1 MLDDSGP
8 CKPPRGRPRQ
18 IGRPVL
24 GHLSTADLLQDFA
37 KLTGVLQRFP
47 RHLRVE
53 AALVELVR
61 AQDLDLYLHAPQGLL
76 EGTEEVLGVGVVA
89 ALQVRDAREAVA
101 EVPLVVFGDAGGDL
115 AQGVY
120 RVRVEHEAHRFAFR
134 LEGVHDRLADQ
145 DLAQVTHVDVAG
157 GADTGHDHVRPRP
170 KRVRDHR
177 GPTGYRMTTGA
188 AHALLHGRLIGDDR
202 RLRGARSP
210 LRSSS
215 RPLR

>member
-1 MLDDSGP
+1 MLHDSGP

-76 EGTEEVLGVGVVA
+76 EGTEGVLGVGVVA
-89 ALQVRDAREAVA
+89 TLRVRDAREA
-101 EVPLVVFGDAGGDL
+101 
-115 AQGVY
+115 
-120 RVRVEHEAHRFAFR
+120 
-134 LEGVHDRLADQ
+134 
-145 DLAQVTHVDVAG
+145 VAG

-188 AHALLHGRLIGDDR
+188 AHALLHGRLIGDGR

-210 LRSSS
+210 
-215 RPLR
+215 